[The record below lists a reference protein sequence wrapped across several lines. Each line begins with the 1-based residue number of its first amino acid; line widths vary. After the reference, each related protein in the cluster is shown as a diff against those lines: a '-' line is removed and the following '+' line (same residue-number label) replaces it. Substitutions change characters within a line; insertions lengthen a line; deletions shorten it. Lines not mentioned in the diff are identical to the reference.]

1 MQGQKRGLGSI
12 PLQKAQ
18 LRPPLGTRTAGFC
31 TVSMLLVT
39 GFSGLNRG
47 PSALGNH
54 NRARLRHK
62 KQS

>member
-31 TVSMLLVT
+31 MVSMPLVT

-47 PSALGNH
+47 PSGLGKH
-54 NRARLRHK
+54 NSARLRHK
-62 KQS
+62 